1 MVIGSTGG
9 TVGKK
14 LNSDAQA
21 LSRLQGASRYTN
33 ARVGRIARKVAR
45 WTLIG
50 LVVTIVAFIAV
61 AIPYVLRINSE
72 LQNEE
77 RITEEVREALTI
89 SEDREPDDPFY
100 MLLMGI
106 DRDEGRTDSA
116 EYGADD
122 SNYRSD
128 SIMLVRVD
136 PKALT
141 VTLVSIHR
149 DTWLELDDYGM
160 QKINAAF
167 SYGGPAYMIETVEK
181 LAGVDISHYAEVDMD
196 GLAAIVNQLGG
207 VTVNLGVDV
216 YDPYYTG
223 LDLKAGEQTL
233 NGWTAAL
240 LCRARHAYD
249 SYGDGD
255 VYRAANQRAVISAIV
270 KKILKSNPVTIA
282 STVATLATYV
292 NTDLDVA
299 TIVDLALQFRKLDVD
314 NNIWSVMCPTA
325 GYYDEELGIW
335 YEELQEEEWDAIMK
349 RVRAGQNPK
358 TADTVD
364 QTEGI
369 AATSAE

>member
-1 MVIGSTGG
+1 MERCTGG
-9 TVGKK
+9 IVAKR

-33 ARVGRIARKVAR
+33 ARIGRTARSIARG
-45 WTLIG
+45 TFIG
-50 LVVTIVAFIAV
+50 LLVALAVVAAI
-61 AIPYVLRINSE
+61 AIPYILRINSQ

-77 RITEEVREALTI
+77 RIDDDLREALTLT
-89 SEDREPDDPFY
+89 DAREPDDPFY

-106 DRDEGRTDSA
+106 DRDTDRMDDTA
-116 EYGADD
+116 YGADD

-149 DTWLELDDYGM
+149 DTWLQLGDYGM

-167 SYGGPAYMIETVEK
+167 SYGGPAYMVETVEQ
-181 LAGVDISHYAEVDMD
+181 LAGVEISHYAEVDMD
-196 GLAAIVNQLGG
+196 GFAAIVNQLGG
-207 VTVNLGVDV
+207 ITVNLGVDV

-223 LDLKAGEQTL
+223 LDLKAGEQEL

-270 KKILKSNPVTIA
+270 KKILKSDPITMA
-282 STVATLATYV
+282 TTVGTLATYV
-292 NTDLDVA
+292 NTDMDVA

-314 NNIWSVMCPTA
+314 NNVWSIMCPTA
-325 GYYDEELGIW
+325 GYYDQALGVW
-335 YEELQEEEWDAIMK
+335 YEELQTEEWNAIMD

-358 TADTVD
+358 TEDTYD
-364 QTEGI
+364 QTSGI
-369 AATSAE
+369 AASSAE

>member
-1 MVIGSTGG
+1 MESGSSGG
-9 TVGKK
+9 TVAKT
-14 LNSDAQA
+14 LNSNASQ
-21 LSRLQGASRYTN
+21 LSRLQGVSRYTN
-33 ARVGRIARKVAR
+33 ARIGRTARTVAR
-45 WTLIG
+45 VTFIG
-50 LVVTIVAFIAV
+50 LLVAIIAFIAV
-61 AIPYVLRINSE
+61 AIPYVLKINSE

-77 RITEEVREALTI
+77 RITEDLREALTI

-106 DRDEGRTDSA
+106 DRDSDRASGT

-128 SIMLVRVD
+128 SIMLVRID

-149 DTWLELDDYGM
+149 DTWIQLDDYGM

-167 SYGGPAYMIETVEK
+167 SYGGPAYMVETVEK
-181 LAGVDISHYAEVDMD
+181 LAGVEISHYAEVDMD
-196 GLAAIVNQLGG
+196 GFAAIVNQLGG
-207 VTVNLGVDV
+207 ITVNLGVDV

-223 LDLKAGEQTL
+223 LDLKAGEQIL

-270 KKILKSNPVTIA
+270 KKLLKSNPVTMA
-282 STVATLATYV
+282 TTVATLASYV
-292 NTDLDVA
+292 NTDMDIA
-299 TIVDLALQFRKLDVD
+299 TIVDLAMQFRKLDVD
-314 NNIWSVMCPTA
+314 NNVWSIMCPTA
-325 GYYDEELGIW
+325 GYYDESLGVW
-335 YEELQEEEWDAIMK
+335 YEELQTEEWNAIME

-358 TADTVD
+358 TEDTYD
-364 QTEGI
+364 QTNGI
-369 AATSAE
+369 AASSAE

>member
-1 MVIGSTGG
+1 MA
-9 TVGKK
+9 KK

-33 ARVGRIARKVAR
+33 ARIGRTARTVAR
-45 WTLIG
+45 VTFISL
-50 LVVTIVAFIAV
+50 LAALAVVAAI
-61 AIPYVLRINSE
+61 AIPYILHINSQ

-77 RITEEVREALTI
+77 RITDEVRDALITES
-89 SEDREPDDPFY
+89 SEPGDPFY

-106 DRDEGRTDSA
+106 DRDEDRMSGT

-149 DTWLELDDYGM
+149 DTWLQLGDYGM

-167 SYGGPAYMIETVEK
+167 SYGGPAYMIETVEQ

-255 VYRAANQRAVISAIV
+255 VYRAANQRAVISAII
-270 KKILKSNPVTIA
+270 KKILKSDPITMATTV
-282 STVATLATYV
+282 STLSTYV
-292 NTDLDVA
+292 NTDMDVA

-314 NNIWSVMCPTA
+314 NNVWSIMCPTA
-325 GYYDEELGIW
+325 GYYDEALGVW
-335 YEELQEEEWDAIMK
+335 YEELQTEEWNAIMD

-358 TADTVD
+358 TEDMYD
-364 QTEGI
+364 QTSGI